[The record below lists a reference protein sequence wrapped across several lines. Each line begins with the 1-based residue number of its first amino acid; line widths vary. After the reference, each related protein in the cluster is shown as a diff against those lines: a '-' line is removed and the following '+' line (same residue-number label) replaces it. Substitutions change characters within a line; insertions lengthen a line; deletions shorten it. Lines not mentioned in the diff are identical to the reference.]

1 LVATDLVVVLAGDMP
16 FAAPAAVRLVTAL
29 NGGATTDAVVAR
41 DPSGRTNP
49 LLAAYRTEVLRAALP
64 LPPEGQPARSL
75 LAVAHTT
82 LPVPEEDTLDVDTP
96 EALEAARHR
105 LAT

>member
-1 LVATDLVVVLAGDMP
+1 
-16 FAAPAAVRLVTAL
+16 
-29 NGGATTDAVVAR
+29 VVAW

>member
-1 LVATDLVVVLAGDMP
+1 
-16 FAAPAAVRLVTAL
+16 
-29 NGGATTDAVVAR
+29 
-41 DPSGRTNP
+41 
-49 LLAAYRTEVLRAALP
+49 VLRAALP
-64 LPPEGQPARSL
+64 LPPEGQPAHSL